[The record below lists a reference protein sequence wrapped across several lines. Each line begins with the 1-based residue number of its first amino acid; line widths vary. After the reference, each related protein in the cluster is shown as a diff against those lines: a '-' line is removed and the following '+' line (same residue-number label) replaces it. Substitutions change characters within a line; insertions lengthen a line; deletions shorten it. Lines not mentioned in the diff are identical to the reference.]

1 MLPPRRLACW
11 EHLLGGGVETWG
23 GGTLCAAGATLQG
36 LRPLGEHVQR
46 GLQGLGLEGSVVET
60 PPIHRGEFGLD
71 LQVFSL
77 HGHSSRCR
85 GVCLVAGG
93 RDILGEGVCRLAPGV
108 GFTSTI
114 SPSAEVNKIV
124 YLLCVF
130 PETYQIPQCSRGPA
144 PVPGSPTATL
154 NNSLTKA
161 FNLLSSPG
169 ARALGHPCGVGG
181 TLLLQRCGERVLTAG
196 MGHP

>member
-1 MLPPRRLACW
+1 MLPPRWLGCW
-11 EHLLGGGVETWG
+11 ERLPGGGETCG
-23 GGTLCAAGATLQG
+23 GALCAAGATLQG
-36 LRPLGEHVQR
+36 LHPLGGHVQR
-46 GLQGLGLEGSVVET
+46 GLQGLGLEGSVEET
-60 PPIHRGEFGLD
+60 PPIHQGEFGLD

-93 RDILGEGVCRLAPGV
+93 RDILGGGGLQAGSWG
-108 GFTSTI
+108 GFYQHHF
-114 SPSAEVNKIV
+114 PHAEVNKIV

-169 ARALGHPCGVGG
+169 AQALGHPCGVGG
-181 TLLLQRCGERVLTAG
+181 TRLLQRRGERVVTAG